1 MRIAIAADEANLQ
14 SKIAKRFGHAKYYL
28 IYDIEKKELEPF
40 LNPGHGEKHE
50 VLFDIA
56 AKGVSTFI
64 VGNVGP
70 GAFETINKI
79 NAQVYLA
86 RKMTVEEA
94 IEKFNNNELQKLE
107 EPTLKESFEHHH

>member
-1 MRIAIAADEANLQ
+1 MRIAIAADEADSQ

-28 IYDIEKKELEPF
+28 LYDLEKNEFEPL

-70 GAFETINKI
+70 GAFETISKI
-79 NAQVYLA
+79 NAKVYLA
-86 RKMTVEEA
+86 RKMTVAEA
-94 IEKFNNNELQKLE
+94 IEKYGRNELEKLE
-107 EPTLKESFEHHH
+107 EPTIKESFEHHH